1 MTFLTV
7 EATLA
12 VAFFPFL
19 GGENV
24 FFLGLLLFSTAFVV
38 VAVFTTTLFSVFFTA
53 SEKEDKL
60 SSSVNKPKI
69 LNTYIVI

>member
-1 MTFLTV
+1 M
-7 EATLA
+7 

-24 FFLGLLLFSTAFVV
+24 FFLGLLLFSTAFV